1 MIKKLFA
8 VYRNREYIYPP
19 PPLKEEEK
27 IKSRTADNIK
37 TSTSR
42 IKPTIDKKY

>member
-8 VYRNREYIYPP
+8 VYRNREYIYPL
-19 PPLKEEEK
+19 PLKGEEK
-27 IKSRTADNIK
+27 IKSRTTDNIK